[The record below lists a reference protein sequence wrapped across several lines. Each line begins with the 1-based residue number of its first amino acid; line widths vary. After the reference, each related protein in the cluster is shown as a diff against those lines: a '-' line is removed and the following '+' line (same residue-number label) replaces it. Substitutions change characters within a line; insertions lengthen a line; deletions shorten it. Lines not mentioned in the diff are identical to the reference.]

1 MVTVS
6 LQTYMTSLAKIQSV
20 DPNLWLPR
28 QLSSGRMFYGLLLPG
43 QLYPGQYI
51 MSLHTKFGQDI
62 TSHY

>member
-6 LQTYMTSLAKIQSV
+6 LQTYMTSLVKIQSV
-20 DPNLWLPR
+20 DPNIWLPR
-28 QLSSGRMFYGLLLPG
+28 QLSLGRMFYGLLLAG

-51 MSLHTKFGQDI
+51 MSLHAKYGQDI